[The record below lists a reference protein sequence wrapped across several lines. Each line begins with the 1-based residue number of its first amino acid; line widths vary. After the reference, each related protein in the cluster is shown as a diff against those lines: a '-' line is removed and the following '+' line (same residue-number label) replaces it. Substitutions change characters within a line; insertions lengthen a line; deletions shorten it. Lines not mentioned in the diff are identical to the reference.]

1 MTEQAKRLA
10 AIHHV
15 VHDYAN
21 LVSSGA
27 LTQAGP
33 AAKAGVRP
41 PVNTHIQHAF
51 LLNCRKLA
59 DFLQRP
65 PKGDDIAVEHF
76 LGKKESFGLP
86 VWNRWGKPMDK
97 QLAHLTYARV
107 TKPTPWDGY
116 KDNKLLLDEF
126 QSAWKKF
133 LAKLEDPYKTGF
145 DEEIAKRQA
154 PHPDGQ
160 PSEFRDLDLR

>member
-1 MTEQAKRLA
+1 
-10 AIHHV
+10 
-15 VHDYAN
+15 
-21 LVSSGA
+21 
-27 LTQAGP
+27 
-33 AAKAGVRP
+33 
-41 PVNTHIQHAF
+41 
-51 LLNCRKLA
+51 
-59 DFLQRP
+59 
-65 PKGDDIAVEHF
+65 
-76 LGKKESFGLP
+76 
-86 VWNRWGKPMDK
+86 MDK

>member
-1 MTEQAKRLA
+1 MTKQEKRLA

-65 PKGDDIAVEHF
+65 PKGDDIAVENF
-76 LGKKESFGLP
+76 LGKKESFSLP
-86 VWNRWGKPMDK
+86 VWNRWGKLGEYAAAFTK
-97 QLAHLTYARV
+97 GAHICVEGELRSREYESNGAKVRTYDIVASSIINLRAGQRNQAE
-107 TKPTPWDGY
+107 TP
-116 KDNKLLLDEF
+116 
-126 QSAWKKF
+126 
-133 LAKLEDPYKTGF
+133 DPA
-145 DEEIAKRQA
+145 EAA
-154 PHPDGQ
+154 A
-160 PSEFRDLDLR
+160 